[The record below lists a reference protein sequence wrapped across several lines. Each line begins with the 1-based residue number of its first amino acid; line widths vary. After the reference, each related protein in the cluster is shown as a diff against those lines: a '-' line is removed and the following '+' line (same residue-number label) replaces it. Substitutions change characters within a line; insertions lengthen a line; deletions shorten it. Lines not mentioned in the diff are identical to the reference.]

1 MLLSHLVSTELTS
14 NNLPTGFIWAGNGI
28 FRSVTRQEFKAV
40 VYHREVHTPGL
51 PGLKQEFKLLVPP
64 VPHTKVKAIIERIQ
78 QEPDLEQLFYLYWR
92 GDWTP
97 STDAPPG
104 GRSEASNPCGANPL
118 GLCDR
123 WEVLYPEQ
131 ECTPSTCIA
140 GDRFPEPAVIE
151 IHSHGAMGAFFSGTD
166 NLEEDGC
173 RISTVIGKSN
183 GQLEIV
189 SRVCVHGLFLPISSN
204 LIYENIHLHC
214 NHVFSF

>member
-1 MLLSHLVSTELTS
+1 MLLSHSVAKDLVELS
-14 NNLPTGFIWAGNGI
+14 LLDLPTGFIWAGNGI

-40 VYHREVHTPGL
+40 VCHREVHTPGI
-51 PGLKQEFKLLVPP
+51 PEFEQEFKLLVPS
-64 VPHTKVKAIIERIQ
+64 VPHTKVKAIIKQIQ
-78 QEPDLEQLFYLYWR
+78 QESDLEQLFYLYWLR
-92 GDWTP
+92 
-97 STDAPPG
+97 
-104 GRSEASNPCGANPL
+104 
-118 GLCDR
+118 DR

-140 GDRFPEPAVIE
+140 GDRFLEPAVIE

-166 NLEEDGC
+166 DLEEDGC

-189 SRVCVHGLFLPISSN
+189 SRVCVHGLFLPIQSS

-214 NHVFSF
+214 NHVVSF

>member
-1 MLLSHLVSTELTS
+1 MLLSHSVAGNLTS

-28 FRSVTRQEFKAV
+28 FRSVTRREFKAV
-40 VYHREVHTPGL
+40 VCHCEVHTPGL
-51 PGLKQEFKLLVPP
+51 PEFKQEFKLLVPS
-64 VPHTKVKAIIERIQ
+64 VPQKKVEAIIEQIQ

-104 GRSEASNPCGANPL
+104 ERSEAPNPFGANPL
-118 GLCDR
+118 GLRDR

-151 IHSHGAMGAFFSGTD
+151 IHSHGAARAFFSSTD
-166 NLEEDGC
+166 DLEEDGC

-183 GQLEIV
+183 DQLEVI
-189 SRVCVHGLFLPISSN
+189 SRVCVHGLFLPIQSS

>member
-1 MLLSHLVSTELTS
+1 MLLSHSVAGNLTS

-40 VYHREVHTPGL
+40 VCHREVHTPGL
-51 PGLKQEFKLLVPP
+51 PELVQEFKLLVPP
-64 VPHTKVKAIIERIQ
+64 VPHTKVKAIIEQIQ

-92 GDWTP
+92 G
-97 STDAPPG
+97 
-104 GRSEASNPCGANPL
+104 
-118 GLCDR
+118 DR

-173 RISTVIGKSN
+173 RISTVIGKST

>member
-1 MLLSHLVSTELTS
+1 MLLSHSVAGNLTS

-40 VYHREVHTPGL
+40 VCHREVHTPGL
-51 PGLKQEFKLLVPP
+51 PEFKQKFKLLVPP
-64 VPHTKVKAIIERIQ
+64 VPQKKVEAIIDRIQ

-92 GDWTP
+92 
-97 STDAPPG
+97 
-104 GRSEASNPCGANPL
+104 N
-118 GLCDR
+118 DR

-151 IHSHGAMGAFFSGTD
+151 IHSHGAARAFFSSTD

-173 RISTVIGKSN
+173 RISTVIGRSN
-183 GQLEIV
+183 VQLEIV

>member
-1 MLLSHLVSTELTS
+1 MLLSHSVAKDLVELS
-14 NNLPTGFIWAGNGI
+14 LQDLPTGFIWAGNGI
-28 FRSVTRQEFKAV
+28 FRSVTRREFKAV
-40 VYHREVHTPGL
+40 VCHREVHTPGL
-51 PGLKQEFKLLVPP
+51 PELLQEFKLLVPP
-64 VPHTKVKAIIERIQ
+64 VPQKKVEAIIKQIQ
-78 QEPDLEQLFYLYWR
+78 KEPDLEQLFYLYWQ

-104 GRSEASNPCGANPL
+104 ANPL
-118 GLCDR
+118 GLRDR
-123 WEVLYPEQ
+123 WEILYPEQ

-166 NLEEDGC
+166 DLEEDGC

-189 SRVCVHGLFLPISSN
+189 SRVCVHGLFLPIKSS

-214 NHVFSF
+214 NHVLPF

>member
-1 MLLSHLVSTELTS
+1 MLLSHSVAGNLTR

-28 FRSVTRQEFKAV
+28 FRSVTRREFKAV
-40 VYHREVHTPGL
+40 VCHREVHTPGL
-51 PGLKQEFKLLVPP
+51 PEFEQEFKLLVPP
-64 VPHTKVKAIIERIQ
+64 VPHTKVEAIINQIQ

-92 GDWTP
+92 G
-97 STDAPPG
+97 A
-104 GRSEASNPCGANPL
+104 
-118 GLCDR
+118 R

-151 IHSHGAMGAFFSGTD
+151 IHSHGAARAFFSGTD
-166 NLEEDGC
+166 DLEEDGC

-204 LIYENIHLHC
+204 LIYENISLYC
-214 NHVFSF
+214 NHVLPF

>member
-51 PGLKQEFKLLVPP
+51 PGLKQEFKLFVPP
-64 VPHTKVKAIIERIQ
+64 VPQKKVKAIIERIQ

-92 GDWTP
+92 G
-97 STDAPPG
+97 
-104 GRSEASNPCGANPL
+104 
-118 GLCDR
+118 DR

-151 IHSHGAMGAFFSGTD
+151 IHSHGAARAFFSGTD
-166 NLEEDGC
+166 DFEEDGC